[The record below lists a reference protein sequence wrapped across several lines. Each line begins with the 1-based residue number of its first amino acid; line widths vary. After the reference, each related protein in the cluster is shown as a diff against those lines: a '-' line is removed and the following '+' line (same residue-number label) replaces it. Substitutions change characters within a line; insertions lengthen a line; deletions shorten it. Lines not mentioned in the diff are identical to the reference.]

1 MSSCYILVF
10 LSVAGTV
17 SLTSC
22 IQPSYHYK
30 RHKRVHK
37 SSECSCLFVQDCENM
52 DDDYAEDWKLPI
64 SVLVLIASASFY
76 FQAIV
81 TEERFVPALNVISK
95 RLKMSDDVA
104 GATLMAAGASSP
116 ELFAAMISVFVTH
129 SALGIG
135 TVVGSEVRV
144 LQMLVDYNLDGSWTC
159 H

>member
-1 MSSCYILVF
+1 MVDYYEGYKKE
-10 LSVAGTV
+10 SVE
-17 SLTSC
+17 
-22 IQPSYHYK
+22 YY
-30 RHKRVHK
+30 
-37 SSECSCLFVQDCENM
+37 E
-52 DDDYAEDWKLPI
+52 EDWKLPI

-104 GATLMAAGASSP
+104 GATLMAAGSSSP

-144 LQMLVDYNLDGSWTC
+144 LQMLVDYHLDGSWTC

>member
-1 MSSCYILVF
+1 M
-10 LSVAGTV
+10 A
-17 SLTSC
+17 
-22 IQPSYHYK
+22 
-30 RHKRVHK
+30 
-37 SSECSCLFVQDCENM
+37 
-52 DDDYAEDWKLPI
+52 DDYAEDWKLLF
-64 SVLVLIASASFY
+64 LVLIASASFY
-76 FQAIV
+76 FLSVV

-144 LQMLVDYNLDGSWTC
+144 MQMLNYLDDSWTC